1 MKNELWIKEFLTY
14 LDARAD
20 ISAKRKKKYKSQLNA
35 IREWCPCE
43 FDKARR
49 EDLEV
54 VVASVLKGKVRYSYP
69 AKGGVGRVVRFGGEF
84 KDSTKSNY
92 LETIRIFWRWLRNR
106 EAGTELYDDGEYP
119 PEVKWI
125 KQKGLRI
132 TSAVKSK
139 DEFLTDEEFEQLI
152 RLATPKYRAL
162 WSLLRE
168 KGARINE
175 VLSCKVGDLQLIDEN
190 TATLKIAS
198 NIRGKTIYSKR
209 TIGITDSLPF
219 LVKWLDENP
228 SGRDPEAWLFPN
240 NGHHKKHARLNSE
253 AAIRTLQRAARDA
266 GITKRVW
273 HHLFRH
279 EAITRARGELNL
291 GDGPVKAEFGLS
303 PSSKVLANYSHL
315 TSDDANRAYFEA
327 KGVWKRGRKKE
338 DRTKPKP
345 CPWCSHHN
353 VFTNVYCDK
362 CARPLDPT
370 QINEF
375 ALKGKVAGIAVAWMQ
390 QKQPDLFEEFSKAY
404 KEYQARGGA

>member
-1 MKNELWIKEFLTY
+1 MKNELWIRDYLTY

-20 ISAKRKKKYKSQLNA
+20 ISASRKSKYRGQLGYIA
-35 IREWCPCE
+35 EWCPCD
-43 FDKARR
+43 FDKAGR
-49 EDLEV
+49 EEIEA
-54 VVASVLKGKVRYSYP
+54 VVAAALKGKARYSYP
-69 AKGGVGRVVRFGGEF
+69 ARGGKGRVVRLGGEF
-84 KDSTKSNY
+84 RDSTKSAY
-92 LETIRIFWRWLRNR
+92 LETIKIFWRWLRNR
-106 EAGTELYDDGEYP
+106 EAGKELYDDGEYP

-139 DEFLTDEEFEQLI
+139 DEFLTDEEFE
-152 RLATPKYRAL
+152 RLLRAGLPKYRAL

-175 VLSCKVGDLQLIDEN
+175 VLSCRVGDLQLLDEN

-219 LVKWLDENP
+219 ILKWLDEHPEGKNP
-228 SGRDPEAWLFPN
+228 SAWLFPN
-240 NGHHKKHARLNSE
+240 NGHNQKNARLSSD
-253 AAIRTLQRAARDA
+253 AALRTMHRVAKKAR
-266 GITKRVW
+266 IKKRVW

-291 GDGPVKAEFGLS
+291 GDGPVKTEFGLS

-327 KGVWKRGRKKE
+327 KGVWKRGRKTE
-338 DRTKPKP
+338 DKTKPKV
-345 CPWCSHHN
+345 CPWCGHPN
-353 VFTNVYCDK
+353 GFTQSYCDK
-362 CARPLDPT
+362 CAKPLDPSR
-370 QINEF
+370 IEDF
-375 ALKGKVAGIAVAWMQ
+375 VLKGKVAGIAVAWMEA
-390 QKQPDLFEEFSKAY
+390 KQPKLFAEFSKV
-404 KEYQARGGA
+404 YQEHQAGGG